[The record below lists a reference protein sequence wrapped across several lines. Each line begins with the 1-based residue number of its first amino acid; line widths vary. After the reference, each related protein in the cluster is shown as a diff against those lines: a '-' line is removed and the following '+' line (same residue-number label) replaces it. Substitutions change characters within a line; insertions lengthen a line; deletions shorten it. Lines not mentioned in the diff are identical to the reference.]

1 MSTTLEVHGDQ
12 KVIDW
17 CATED
22 LDPFTLSPVVRL
34 NDDGTVTM
42 RRQLRDSDG
51 RLRVVDNEIATEEL
65 IVTPHTPFPVPPD
78 AIVGES

>member
-1 MSTTLEVHGDQ
+1 V
-12 KVIDW
+12 
-17 CATED
+17 
-22 LDPFTLSPVVRL
+22 
-34 NDDGTVTM
+34 

-78 AIVGES
+78 AIVEES